1 MTSLEN
7 DASKTFLHHVFQALS
22 DKSSALAE
30 DFLQSD
36 ARQIQSFLK
45 AAIDVASKNHQ
56 TEQLAQSLT
65 AFITAFRDHSS
76 SSASTIPPASANA
89 SVSKPAMNGVNGH
102 AKASEGDSDLKVR
115 MERVLAAVA
124 RGEFVVV
131 VDGEERE
138 NEGDLIIA
146 AEHATPERL
155 AFMVN
160 ETSGL
165 ICVGVEGK
173 RAEELELPQMV
184 AKNTESHGTAF
195 TVSVDYKI
203 GTSTGISAGDRSAT
217 IRALADPH
225 VSPADFSR
233 PGHMF
238 PLRAK
243 DGGVLVRPGH
253 TESSVD
259 LARLAGCFPA
269 GAMCEIVEKDGSM
282 MRPKRCHEFAA
293 KHGLQVISIADIVSY
308 RKLYEHAPK

>member
-1 MTSLEN
+1 MSSV
-7 DASKTFLHHVFQALS
+7 DSSKTFLHHVIEALS

-36 ARQIQSFLK
+36 PAQIQSFLK
-45 AAIDVASKNHQ
+45 AAIDAAAKNDQ
-56 TEQLAQSLT
+56 TEQFAQSLT
-65 AFITAFRDHSS
+65 SFITAFRNHSS
-76 SSASTIPPASANA
+76 SVPASAHV
-89 SVSKPAMNGVNGH
+89 VSKPVLNGVNGH
-102 AKASEGDSDLKVR
+102 VKDSEGDSDLKTR
-115 MERVLAAVA
+115 MDRVLAAVA
-124 RGEFVVV
+124 RGEFVIV

-165 ICVGVEGK
+165 ICVGIEGK

-217 IRALADPH
+217 IRALADPK
-225 VSPADFSR
+225 VLPSEFSR

-269 GAMCEIVEKDGSM
+269 GAMCEIVEKDGTM
-282 MRPKRCHEFAA
+282 MRPKSCHEFAR
-293 KHGLQVISIADIVSY
+293 KHGLQIISIADIVNY
-308 RKLYEHAPK
+308 RKLYDHAHK